1 MERYEALVLVSFGGP
16 EKPEEVMPFL
26 RQVTAGRRVP
36 ESRIESVAK
45 HYYDLGGASP
55 INASCRYLLAG
66 LRRELDGTDLALY
79 WGNRNWAPMLADTL
93 AQMRDDGVTRAL
105 AFVTSAYGGY
115 SSCRQYLDD
124 ISSARAAVGPRAP
137 RYPNC
142 GFTTTTPAGWA
153 RGRRA
158 CAPPWTGRRTTAILR
173 SCSPPTASPFPWQA
187 RAPTSST

>member
-55 INASCRYLLAG
+55 INASCRDLLAA

-93 AQMRDDGVTRAL
+93 AQIRDDGVTHAL

-137 RYPNC
+137 RDIQIAALLQPPRL
-142 GFTTTTPAGWA
+142 GGPVGVERA
-153 RGRRA
+153 RRPGPGAGRR
-158 CAPPWTGRRTTAILR
+158 RY
-173 SCSPPTASPFPWQA
+173 
-187 RAPTSST
+187 